1 MKKIL
6 TLCVVTL
13 SLAGVATGCRSGAG
27 VKTANHAVGVGAG
40 AH

>member
-6 TLCVVTL
+6 SLCVITF
-13 SLAGVATGCRSGAG
+13 SLVGLGVGCRSGAG
-27 VKTANHAVGVGAG
+27 VKTAHHAVGVGAG